1 MLSTLALLEIVRI
14 SDKVTK
20 TLSRYVWLRN
30 LVIKAA
36 TNINNLYKKKKY
48 LSLLMS
54 TSQKETLGNGVNL
67 MVWNRLIPIWTDA
80 ND

>member
-1 MLSTLALLEIVRI
+1 
-14 SDKVTK
+14 
-20 TLSRYVWLRN
+20 
-30 LVIKAA
+30 
-36 TNINNLYKKKKY
+36 
-48 LSLLMS
+48 MS